1 MIIVSAIRKITGIP
15 VIRKFN
21 NPLVRFLRFLQR
33 IFAPETCWEIDH
45 CNVMRE
51 FGFEK
56 TFNNKESCD
65 VNGDPI
71 PWYSYPA
78 IEFLRQINF
87 KNCSVFEY
95 GSGNST
101 FWWGKQAEKV
111 TAVEHD
117 VEWYE
122 NFSGKWAPDTT
133 VLLCK
138 NADPYISSPSELY
151 DVIIIDGKWRDLC
164 AAVALKHIKDDG
176 MIILDDAQRVQSL
189 EEYQKALGVL
199 QSDSRFIQIDF
210 YGFTPIA
217 VHTKVTTIFIS
228 KGKNMEYKESRIPCY
243 EIGNLYNE

>member
-1 MIIVSAIRKITGIP
+1 MIIVSAIKKITKIP
-15 VIRKFN
+15 VIRKLN

-33 IFAPETCWEIDH
+33 VFAPETCWESDH

-87 KNCSVFEY
+87 KKGSVFEY

-122 NFSGKWAPDTT
+122 KFNGKWASNTT

-138 NADPYISSPSELY
+138 DADCYMSAPSGLY
-151 DVIIIDGKWRDLC
+151 DVIIIDGNWRDLC
-164 AAVALKHIKDDG
+164 AIEALKHIKDDG
-176 MIILDDAQRVQSL
+176 MIILDDAQRVQSM
-189 EEYQKALGVL
+189 EEYQKALEML
-199 QSDSRFIQIDF
+199 RADPRFIQIDF
-210 YGFTPIA
+210 YGFAPI
-217 VHTKVTTIFIS
+217 VVYTKVTTVFIS
-228 KGKNMEYKESRIPCY
+228 REKNMEYKGSRIPCY
-243 EIGNLYNE
+243 GIGNLYNE